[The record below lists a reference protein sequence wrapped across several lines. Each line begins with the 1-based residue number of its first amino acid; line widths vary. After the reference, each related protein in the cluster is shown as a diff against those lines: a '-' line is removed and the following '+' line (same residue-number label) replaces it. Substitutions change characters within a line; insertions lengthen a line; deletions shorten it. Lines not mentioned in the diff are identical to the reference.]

1 MKSAKILT
9 EGQLV
14 KTMSDA
20 KTSGKKIQ
28 EKVGWEKRQ
37 FASDFWF
44 LSYQILTSLY
54 PYKESKEK
62 KLNWVAIFLELL
74 RDGLL

>member
-20 KTSGKKIQ
+20 KTSGEKIQ
-28 EKVGWEKRQ
+28 EKVGWEKRCNLQ
-37 FASDFWF
+37 VILIFV
-44 LSYQILTSLY
+44 LSNFDIIV
-54 PYKESKEK
+54 P
-62 KLNWVAIFLELL
+62 I
-74 RDGLL
+74 

>member
-1 MKSAKILT
+1 MKSAKTLT

-37 FASDFWF
+37 FASDFDF
-44 LSYQILTSLY
+44 CLI
-54 PYKESKEK
+54 K
-62 KLNWVAIFLELL
+62 F
-74 RDGLL
+74 

>member
-28 EKVGWEKRQ
+28 ETVGWEKKYNLQ
-37 FASDFWF
+37 VILIFV
-44 LSYQILTSLY
+44 LSNFDIIV
-54 PYKESKEK
+54 P
-62 KLNWVAIFLELL
+62 I
-74 RDGLL
+74 

>member
-1 MKSAKILT
+1 MKTAKILT

-28 EKVGWEKRQ
+28 EKVGWEKRYNLQ
-37 FASDFWF
+37 VILIFV
-44 LSYQILTSLY
+44 LSNFDIIV
-54 PYKESKEK
+54 P
-62 KLNWVAIFLELL
+62 I
-74 RDGLL
+74 